1 MLDEKMLGKL
11 VWRDSRPHFEQ
22 MDDELC
28 YDLNSVLLA
37 LIRDSL
43 KKFANSTMYIYEEG
57 YIALIS
63 DAKRLEKI
71 KDTSYERLLSV
82 WKEYLHSIADNFD
95 ESLDYLIEYQNSN
108 KKEKMERQ
116 YKISL
121 KHALDELYK
130 VFSSLQA

>member
-11 VWRDSRPHFEQ
+11 IWRDSRPHFEQ
-22 MDDELC
+22 MDDDLC
-28 YDLNSVLLA
+28 FDLNIILLA

-43 KKFANSTMYIYEEG
+43 KKFANSTMFMYEEG

-63 DAKRLEKI
+63 DNKRLEKI
-71 KDTSYERLLSV
+71 KDASYEKLLSV

-95 ESLDYLIEYQNSN
+95 ESIDYFLEYQNSN

-121 KHALDELYK
+121 KNALDEFYK
-130 VFSSLQA
+130 IFSSLQA